1 MSGPAGSAGNDRA
14 AMLAQ
19 AMALHQQ
26 GRLAEAASLYRGI
39 VETRPDHV
47 EAVFLLGTIACQS
60 GDFVEAER
68 RLGQALALQP
78 DHVAALSNRGYA
90 RRNLGQLEAALAD
103 CDRALALKP
112 DFADAL
118 SNRAAILLDLGRAQA
133 ALAACEQGLALRPDL
148 PILHFNRGNAL
159 LALARPG
166 DAIASFDQALL
177 LAPGFGL
184 ALLNQGRAWQAL
196 DRYGQALACYD
207 RLVALEP
214 DHVDGHRNRA
224 VTLAEL
230 GRHGEAAEAFA
241 RVLALA
247 PDTPYAAGDL
257 LHSRLHCCDWQDDER
272 ERAATIA
279 GVMAGAPVASPFVLL
294 SLADAPE
301 AQHRAAAAYVAA
313 KHPARPALAA
323 ACAPQGRIRLGY
335 LSGDLRNHAVA
346 ALIAGVIEAHDPS
359 RFETVALSFGGGE
372 TDAMRRRLERAFT
385 RFIDIRQTGDR
396 EAAELMAGLGL
407 DIAIDLM
414 GHTGASRPGI
424 LAWRPAP
431 IQVNF
436 LGYPGTMGAP
446 YIDYILADR
455 IVLPETEHAYYSEK
469 VVHLPDCY
477 QPNDR
482 ARAIADATPSRAAA
496 GLPEQGFVFC
506 CFNNLYKIAP
516 SVFAIWM
523 RLLHAVE
530 GSVLWLLG
538 DALIARRNLRR
549 QAEAQGVAPTRLIFA
564 PRLAPDQHLARHR
577 LADLMLDT
585 APYNAH
591 TTASDALWAGLP
603 LVTCPGHSFAAR
615 VGASLLTAAGLR
627 ELIAETPEEYEM
639 LALAL
644 ARDPA
649 RLAVLKAK
657 LAETRLVCPLFDTDR
672 FRRHLESAF
681 ATMLDLQ
688 RQGRP
693 PESFAVIPGR

>member
-1 MSGPAGSAGNDRA
+1 MSGPAGSDPA
-14 AMLAQ
+14 AALAQ
-19 AMALHQQ
+19 ALALHQQ
-26 GRLAEAASLYRGI
+26 GRLAEAEALYRGL
-39 VETRPDHV
+39 VAARPDHL

-60 GDFVEAER
+60 GDFPAAESW
-68 RLGQALALQP
+68 LGRALALQP

-90 RRNLGQLEAALAD
+90 RRNLGRLEDALAD
-103 CDRALALKP
+103 CGRALALRP

-118 SNRAAILLDLGRAQA
+118 SNRAAILLDLGRAAA
-133 ALAACEQGLALRPDL
+133 ALAACEQGLALKPDL
-148 PILHFNRGNAL
+148 AVLQFNRGNAL
-159 LALARPG
+159 LALARPAE
-166 DAIASFDQALL
+166 AIASFDQALL
-177 LAPGFGL
+177 LAPGFGA
-184 ALLNQGRAWQAL
+184 ALLNQGQAWQAL
-196 DRYGQALACYD
+196 GHHPEALACYD
-207 RLVALEP
+207 RLLALEP
-214 DHVDGHRNRA
+214 GNAGGHRNRA

-272 ERAATIA
+272 ERAAIIA
-279 GVMAGAPVASPFVLL
+279 GIMAGAPVASPFVLL
-294 SLADAPE
+294 SLADAPA
-301 AQHRAAAAYVAA
+301 AQHRAARDYVAA
-313 KHPARPALAA
+313 KHPAQPALAH
-323 ACAPQGRIRLGY
+323 CAPQDKIRLGY

-346 ALIAGVIEAHDPS
+346 ALIAGVIEAHDKS
-359 RFETVALSFGGGE
+359 RVETVALSFGGGE

-385 RFIDIRQTGDR
+385 RFLDIRNAGDR
-396 EAAELMAGLGL
+396 DVAELMAGLGI

-446 YIDYILADR
+446 YIDYVLADR
-455 IVLPETEHAYYSEK
+455 VVLPDIEHAYYSEK
-469 VVHLPDCY
+469 VVYLPDCY

-482 ARAIADATPSRAAA
+482 ARAIAAATPSRAAA
-496 GLPEQGFVFC
+496 GLPDSGFVFC
-506 CFNNLYKIAP
+506 CFNNLYKVAP
-516 SVFAIWM
+516 PVFAIWM
-523 RLLHAVE
+523 RLLRAVE

-585 APYNAH
+585 WPYNAH

-603 LVTCPGHSFAAR
+603 LVTCRGRSFAAR
-615 VGASLLTAAGLR
+615 VGASLLGAAFLP
-627 ELIAETPEEYEM
+627 ELITETPDEYEA

-644 ARDPA
+644 AHDPV
-649 RLAVLKAK
+649 RLAQLKAK
-657 LAETRLVCPLFDTDR
+657 LAETRLTCPLFDTDR

-681 ATMLDLQ
+681 ETMVAHR

-693 PESFAVIPGR
+693 PESFAVDPIG